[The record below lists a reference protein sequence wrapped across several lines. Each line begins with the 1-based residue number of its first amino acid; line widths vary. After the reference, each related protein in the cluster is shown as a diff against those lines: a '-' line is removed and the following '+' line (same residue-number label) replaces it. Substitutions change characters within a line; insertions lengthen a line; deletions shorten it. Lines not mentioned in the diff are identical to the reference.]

1 MSESLIKMLNS
12 IHNTIMAILKGAFIL
27 FVASKLLPE
36 YITVTNFTSAITVI
50 VLYSLIGYGLSVGIV
65 RLLTLIPGFDSDT
78 VFGIL
83 LLRFISIACHLF
95 TIAVLSY
102 HYAPFTIIN
111 NLWAYFIFY
120 FITSAK
126 LDSK

>member
-12 IHNTIMAILKGAFIL
+12 IHNVIVGILKGAFIL

-36 YITVTNFTSAITVI
+36 YITVTNFTSAIIVI
-50 VLYSLIGYGLSVGIV
+50 VLYALIGFSLSVGITL
-65 RLLTLIPGFDSDT
+65 LLTLIPGFDSDT

-83 LLRFISIACHLF
+83 LMRFISIACHLF
-95 TIAVLSY
+95 TIAVLNY
-102 HYAPFTIIN
+102 HYAPFTMVN
-111 NLWAYFIFY
+111 SLWAYFIFY

-126 LDSK
+126 LDTK